1 MISKAIWLEMRGQVP
16 SLPAV
21 SKLRSDI
28 LEVGVAHVVHPED
41 VDVRV
46 VGDAFLDRSVK
57 SQREVFA
64 FLRRLGEVDDFG
76 AL

>member
-1 MISKAIWLEMRGQVP
+1 MRAVRWQVP

-21 SKLRSDI
+21 SKLRSNI
-28 LEVGVAHVVHPED
+28 LEIGVPHVVHAED

-46 VGDAFLDRSVK
+46 LGNAFLDRSVK
-57 SQREVFA
+57 SQREIFA
-64 FLRRLGEVDDFG
+64 LLRRLGEVDDFG